1 MNIQEGFP
9 LGWTG
14 LISLQFKRLSRSS
27 PRQFKSINSLA
38 LSFLMVQLSHP
49 YMTTEKTI
57 ALTRWT
63 FIGKVVSL
71 LFNVAIIKKTLCNP
85 VDYILPGAFVHGIFQ
100 AIVLEWIAISFSRG
114 SSQPRDW
121 TWVSHIVDRCFTV
134 WATREVI
141 SCVKLFYSLPV
152 SISLISSLLNFKT

>member
-1 MNIQEGFP
+1 MSQFLASGSQIIGASASASVLMNIQEGFP

-27 PRQFKSINSLA
+27 PRQFKSIHSLA

-71 LFNVAIIKKTLCNP
+71 LFNVAIIKKPLCNP
-85 VDYILPGAFVHGIFQ
+85 VDYILPGAFVHGISQ

-114 SSQPRDW
+114 SSQPMD
-121 TWVSHIVDRCFTV
+121 
-134 WATREVI
+134 
-141 SCVKLFYSLPV
+141 
-152 SISLISSLLNFKT
+152 

>member
-1 MNIQEGFP
+1 MSQFLASGSQIIGASASASVLMNIQEGFP

-100 AIVLEWIAISFSRG
+100 AIVLEWGAIAFS
-114 SSQPRDW
+114 
-121 TWVSHIVDRCFTV
+121 
-134 WATREVI
+134 TRFCYEGI
-141 SCVKLFYSLPV
+141 FQSED
-152 SISLISSLLNFKT
+152 

>member
-1 MNIQEGFP
+1 MSQFLASGSQIIGASASASVLMNIQEGFP

-27 PRQFKSINSLA
+27 PRHFKSINSLA

-114 SSQPRDW
+114 SSQPMD
-121 TWVSHIVDRCFTV
+121 
-134 WATREVI
+134 
-141 SCVKLFYSLPV
+141 
-152 SISLISSLLNFKT
+152 